1 MIAIDSNVIVAA
13 LAPWHERHE
22 AAAAAV
28 EKALSSRAGVVI
40 PAHALLEAYSVLT
53 RLPEPYRARG
63 LDVADALQ
71 RTFSSATIAGFP
83 VKGVWEMLADLASND
98 IAGGSVYDAAIL
110 RTAESAGAT
119 SLLTFN
125 ARDFERFSSQVRVRV
140 P

>member
-1 MIAIDSNVIVAA
+1 
-13 LAPWHERHE
+13 
-22 AAAAAV
+22 
-28 EKALSSRAGVVI
+28 
-40 PAHALLEAYSVLT
+40 
-53 RLPEPYRARG
+53 
-63 LDVADALQ
+63 
-71 RTFSSATIAGFP
+71 
-83 VKGVWEMLADLASND
+83 MLADLASND